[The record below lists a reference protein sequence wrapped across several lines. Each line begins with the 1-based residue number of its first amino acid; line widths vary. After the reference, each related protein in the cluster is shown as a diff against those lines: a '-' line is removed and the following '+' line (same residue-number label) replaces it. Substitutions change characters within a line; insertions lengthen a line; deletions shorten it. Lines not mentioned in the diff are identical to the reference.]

1 MKVVQDLREL
11 FSYRELI
18 AVLAQRE
25 IRSRYKYTL
34 LGAGWALALPVG
46 LMLIFTM
53 VFSQVAILDTG
64 DIPYPIF
71 AYIGLLPWQVHANIL
86 TGGARS
92 LTDNRSLVTKV

>member
-46 LMLIFTM
+46 LMLIFTLAQG
-53 VFSQVAILDTG
+53 VYLSR
-64 DIPYPIF
+64 Y
-71 AYIGLLPWQVHANIL
+71 
-86 TGGARS
+86 
-92 LTDNRSLVTKV
+92 LTDTEKSESSSSEQ